1 MKKISPDEVL
11 ATSACFRQR
20 VNLPAAQ
27 VAGLADAELAAALAF
42 ECEPFSGIP
51 RAEGE
56 MAWRRIGG
64 EGEARAV
71 FDVVQIRR
79 ADAEAEAA
87 RAGKSGRRVRAVTA
101 APASGESIADL
112 PWIPVRQGRALAVR
126 GGALLALAAL
136 LVVALI
142 AWDATSLAARERR
155 LGRSVAA
162 GRALQAQKDE
172 LQRRIA
178 SVQKATADLRMRRA
192 DEARAQQNADVLR
205 SAWRLMLAAVPEAC
219 GDESVLGGI
228 AAKSAYSARITGVAL
243 SADAAA
249 RTFARLAEALK
260 PPKSGW
266 RVTPGAIGAAAGGGT
281 VEFACDLEFDSEGQF
296 K

>member
-11 ATSACFRQR
+11 ATTACFRQR

-27 VAGLADAELAAALAF
+27 VAGLAEAELAAALAF

-51 RAEGE
+51 RSEGE
-56 MAWRRIGG
+56 MAWRRLGG
-64 EGEARAV
+64 EGDARAV

-87 RAGKSGRRVRAVTA
+87 RARRSGRRVRAVTA
-101 APASGESIADL
+101 APASGESVEDL
-112 PWIPVRQGRALAVR
+112 PWIPVRQSRALAVR
-126 GGALLALAAL
+126 SGALMVLAAL
-136 LVVALI
+136 LVLALI
-142 AWDATSLAARERR
+142 AWDATTLVSRERA
-155 LGRSVAA
+155 LSRSVAA

-172 LQRRIA
+172 LQRRLA
-178 SVQKATADLRMRRA
+178 SVQKECADLRLRRA

-205 SAWRLMLAAVPEAC
+205 SAWRLMLAAVPNAC
-219 GDESVLGGI
+219 GDDSVLGGI
-228 AAKSAYSARITGVAL
+228 TAKGAYSARITGVAL

-266 RVTPGAIGAAAGGGT
+266 RVTPGSIGAAASGGT

-296 K
+296 R